1 MPLIRVCH
9 KQTLLSGILP
19 MALAARRAR
28 RDICSPPVICTSPH
42 LRRAASPLGQKWGT
56 SFAELYF
63 YPLRVQFLFTTSQ
76 HLHSIY
82 SVLTGLCPFKLPY
95 GGAQPPLDPA
105 NALRAICFSAARKM
119 LRQISNYIRPRRTV
133 SVRKRKAQ
141 TPSGTTCH
149 LPLRGRLISPP
160 PGVVSTCRWH
170 VGLRTALA
178 VDEVHQANHYVK

>member
-1 MPLIRVCH
+1 MRLCIWWRNLWLIKMTKTTAENAVFF
-9 KQTLLSGILP
+9 QPTLYFALSN
-19 MALAARRAR
+19 
-28 RDICSPPVICTSPH
+28 
-42 LRRAASPLGQKWGT
+42 
-56 SFAELYF
+56 F
-63 YPLRVQFLFTTSQ
+63 YPLRVQFLFTISQ

-95 GGAQPPLDPA
+95 GGSQPPLDPA

-160 PGVVSTCRWH
+160 PG
-170 VGLRTALA
+170 GGMA
-178 VDEVHQANHYVK
+178 VEGWRGENAYSKH

>member
-1 MPLIRVCH
+1 MTKTTAENAVFFQP
-9 KQTLLSGILP
+9 TLYFDLSN
-19 MALAARRAR
+19 
-28 RDICSPPVICTSPH
+28 
-42 LRRAASPLGQKWGT
+42 
-56 SFAELYF
+56 F
-63 YPLRVQFLFTTSQ
+63 YPLRVQFLFTISQ

-82 SVLTGLCPFKLPY
+82 SVLTGLCPFKFPY
-95 GGAQPPLDPA
+95 GGSQPPLDPA

-133 SVRKRKAQ
+133 SARKRKAQ

-170 VGLRTALA
+170 VGLQPKADGGGGRTLSII
-178 VDEVHQANHYVK
+178 QYIKKLYVKVKIIIAFSLLA

>member
-1 MPLIRVCH
+1 MTNKNDENHGRNVVVFQP
-9 KQTLLSGILP
+9 TLYFALSN
-19 MALAARRAR
+19 
-28 RDICSPPVICTSPH
+28 
-42 LRRAASPLGQKWGT
+42 
-56 SFAELYF
+56 F
-63 YPLRVQFLFTTSQ
+63 YPLRVQFLFTISQ

-95 GGAQPPLDPA
+95 GGSQPPLDPA

-133 SVRKRKAQ
+133 SARKRKAQ

-170 VGLRTALA
+170 VGLQPKADGGRVRTLSIIQYIKKI
-178 VDEVHQANHYVK
+178 VYKSENHHCIFFIILLE

>member
-1 MPLIRVCH
+1 
-9 KQTLLSGILP
+9 

-28 RDICSPPVICTSPH
+28 RDIWSPPAICTSPH

-133 SVRKRKAQ
+133 SARKRKAQ

-170 VGLRTALA
+170 VGLKPKADGGRMRTLSIKHNSINQQWKHGRN
-178 VDEVHQANHYVK
+178 VVFF